1 MYVDESPQVYE
12 NFTTVELVVAFL
24 VLRYY
29 HFKNTYLVRSNLPR
43 QIWVQLNNFL
53 FPNHNVAAN
62 SSIAAPSCPLRG
74 RGWLPPPSLA
84 TWDRSL
90 GVWGLPGVVVSAR
103 PSLSGLRKSHH
114 GPRASLSPGAEAVSR
129 DCLSRVV
136 VQGAPG
142 CSSPGPSAVPR
153 GGRAPH
159 QLATPSPLS
168 CNGTYNQNGFREVE
182 TQSANTLVSFGFCDV
197 KLSEKREDSFV
208 SESITCG
215 LARVRDQQEELRWDA
230 ADVIMDSPDG
240 NVLLPLVSGGV
251 SRPKRDPG
259 TRPNWGFSGRTPSPH
274 LSPPPPPVKFRWKGL
289 EINQLTSLKLQ

>member
-53 FPNHNVAAN
+53 FPNHNVVAN

-103 PSLSGLRKSHH
+103 PSLSGLRKSDH

-142 CSSPGPSAVPR
+142 CSSPGPSAVRR

-168 CNGTYNQNGFREVE
+168 CNGTYNQNGSREVE
-182 TQSANTLVSFGFCDV
+182 TQSANTLLSFGFCDI

-215 LARVRDQQEELRWDA
+215 VARVRDQQEELRWDA

-274 LSPPPPPVKFRWKGL
+274 LFAPSSSCEIPL
-289 EINQLTSLKLQ
+289 ERVGDQSAGQ